1 METLVTSKIHG
12 LKKDMDDW
20 KNKVNQDFA
29 EIRKKSH
36 KENDSV
42 QQILY
47 KISKDVDN
55 LNITLTKE
63 TDEFKEG
70 FYRINS
76 ILNNQYMEID
86 DNANNL
92 TKFIKKN
99 TQLQSIMNQTM
110 FSILNQSS
118 KVTANITKL
127 R

>member
-1 METLVTSKIHG
+1 MQNLDTLVTFKIHG
-12 LKKDMDDW
+12 LKKD
-20 KNKVNQDFA
+20 FA
-29 EIRKKSH
+29 ELRNKSH
-36 KENDSV
+36 NNTDSV

-55 LNITLTKE
+55 LNISLTKE

-99 TQLQSIMNQTM
+99 TKLQSTMNQTM
-110 FSILNQSS
+110 FGILNQSS
-118 KVTANITKL
+118 KLTANITKL